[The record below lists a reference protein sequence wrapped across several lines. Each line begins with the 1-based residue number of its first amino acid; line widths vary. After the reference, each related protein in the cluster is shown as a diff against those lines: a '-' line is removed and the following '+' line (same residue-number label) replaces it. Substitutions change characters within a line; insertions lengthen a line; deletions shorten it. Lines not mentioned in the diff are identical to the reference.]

1 MGGIEKV
8 PGWGFEVL
16 PTDEFLEKAKQPFE
30 VVVEITEKGH
40 RNSSL
45 ISAPQDEIQSSLG
58 NLTAIYK
65 LNNLQDVTFKTSR
78 YEVKAHKVIL
88 AAVSPVWQAM
98 FVSNLK
104 EGKEGQVEIV
114 LEDDHAVV
122 KNGIE
127 YIYCR
132 NEDKLK
138 NFEALSDVLLFA
150 DKYNIEMLHNAV
162 QRIMIQNLSSTNAL
176 KYLVCAEKANGNSLK
191 EAALEFI
198 NQNRKYLKDDEL
210 VTALSALPL
219 DTAKKAFGISG

>member
-1 MGGIEKV
+1 M
-8 PGWGFEVL
+8 
-16 PTDEFLEKAKQPFE
+16 
-30 VVVEITEKGH
+30 
-40 RNSSL
+40 
-45 ISAPQDEIQSSLG
+45 
-58 NLTAIYK
+58 
-65 LNNLQDVTFKTSR
+65 
-78 YEVKAHKVIL
+78 

-138 NFEALSDVLLFA
+138 NFEALNDVLLFA

-198 NQNRKYLKDDEL
+198 NENRKYLKDDEL